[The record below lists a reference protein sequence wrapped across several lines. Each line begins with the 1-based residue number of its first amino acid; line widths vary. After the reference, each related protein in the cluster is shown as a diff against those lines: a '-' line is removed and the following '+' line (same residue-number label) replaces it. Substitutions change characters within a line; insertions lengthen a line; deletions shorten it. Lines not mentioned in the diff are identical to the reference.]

1 MHNLTVQQRRQLR
14 GLITMFVL
22 TLFGAYVFY
31 FNSDKTEPI
40 TFGFIVGDEW
50 KLIKEWVIVS
60 KTGAGI
66 FLSLSIVGV
75 LVGYLQLRSKRTLS
89 LSSFIFGFS
98 FIMAFLC

>member
-40 TFGFIVGDEW
+40 TFGFIV
-50 KLIKEWVIVS
+50 V
-60 KTGAGI
+60 
-66 FLSLSIVGV
+66 F
-75 LVGYLQLRSKRTLS
+75 
-89 LSSFIFGFS
+89 
-98 FIMAFLC
+98 